1 MNVNGVVFQATA
13 LQLVAND
20 LQRSINQVKEP
31 KVPGDVDWSRWVTGY
46 VSSTLILRALATEQ
60 MLKALSYKRS
70 SEYRTDGK
78 GHDLLVLFDDLDG
91 DTRQLIGDLAKTHGI
106 RPLEQIL
113 EEHRGDFVN
122 FRYALN
128 EDRQIQANLQ
138 DLDKAFSI
146 LKAVFDSE
154 KFSRLCASNSTA
166 GAGLE

>member
-60 MLKALSYKRS
+60 MLKVLSYM
-70 SEYRTDGK
+70 RTGSYL
-78 GHDLLVLFDDLDG
+78 GEHDLLVLFDDLEG
-91 DTRQLIGDLAKTHGI
+91 ETKQLIDDLAKTHGI

-113 EEHRGDFVN
+113 KKHRDDFVS
-122 FRYALN
+122 FRYILM
-128 EDRQIQANLQ
+128 EDVQTQADLQ
-138 DLDKAFSI
+138 DLDKAFFI
-146 LKAVFDSE
+146 LTNVFQSE
-154 KFSRLCASNSTA
+154 KFSRLCASGKET
-166 GAGLE
+166 